1 MSEKPQKI
9 KYFVYARKST
19 EDQEKQ
25 ALSIESQKD
34 KAKEIFPD
42 LDIAEVLSEE
52 KSAFTPKIRPV
63 FLDMIERIRRGE
75 AQGIIAWH
83 PDRLARNELDGAEI
97 TYMIRGQLILDL
109 KFCNYHFDNSPEGIM
124 FLQLAFSQSQ
134 YSSAK
139 LSKDVKRGLEKKIKM
154 GWLPGVAPS
163 GYLNSKYL
171 EKGSKEIIAD
181 KERFP
186 LIRKAWDLM
195 LTGSYTPPKIVDIL
209 NNQWGYRTLK
219 RRRSGGFPM
228 SRSAIYKIF
237 TNPFYAGV
245 ISYEEKQYEGKHKKM
260 VSLEEYDR
268 VQSLL
273 GQRGRPRPKRHTFAF
288 TGIMRCGS
296 CGCFF
301 TAEKK
306 LKYIKSTGKT
316 NSYVYYH
323 CSHSKQNATCT
334 ERASIGE
341 AGLELQ
347 VEKLI
352 EQYEIIPEFRDW
364 ALEALRGAHK
374 VETETRKKIYDSLHK
389 QLVSLQQKEDNLIE
403 MRCNDLLTDEEYKT
417 KKLQLQKEKS
427 RLKELLRDSEARADK
442 WLELTEKTFN
452 FATYARQAFIS
463 GDLQTKKE
471 ILNAL
476 GSNHTVKSGKLYV
489 SPNKYLQP
497 ISESFP
503 KLKKEYLALEPHKMP
518 INKAKTEALA
528 SVRARWL
535 RTLNEIRIFFS
546 ENPNAEF

>member
-1 MSEKPQKI
+1 MSTEQEKI
-9 KYFVYARKST
+9 KYFVYTRKST

-34 KAKEIFPD
+34 KALEIFPD
-42 LDIAEVLSEE
+42 LDVVEVFSEE

-63 FLDMIERIRRGE
+63 FSSMIERIRRGE

-83 PDRLARNELDGAEI
+83 PDRLARNEIDGSEI

-163 GYLNSKYL
+163 GYLNNKYL
-171 EKGSKEIIAD
+171 EKGSKEIIID

-186 LIRKAWDLM
+186 LVRKAWDLM
-195 LTGSYTPPKIVDIL
+195 LTGSYTPPKVVDVL

-219 RRRSGGFPM
+219 RRRGGGFPM

-237 TNPFYAGV
+237 TNPFYAG
-245 ISYEEKQYEGKHKKM
+245 IIGYDGKQYEGKHKKM

-273 GQRGRPRPKRHTFAF
+273 GSEGRPRPKKHAFAF
-288 TGIMRCGS
+288 TGMMRCGS

-323 CSHSKQNATCT
+323 CSHSKQNTICA
-334 ERASIGE
+334 ERACIPE

-347 VEKLI
+347 VEELI

-374 VETETRKKIYDSLHK
+374 VETETREKIYDSLHK
-389 QLVSLQQKEDNLIE
+389 ELISIQKKEDNLIE

-417 KKLQLQKEKS
+417 KKSQLQNEKS

-442 WLELTEKTFN
+442 WIELTEKAFD

-463 GDLQTKKE
+463 GDLQIKKE
-471 ILNAL
+471 ILSAL
-476 GSNHTVKSGKLYV
+476 GSNHMIKGGKLFI
-489 SPNKYLQP
+489 SANKYLQP
-497 ISESFP
+497 ISKNYPQLE
-503 KLKKEYLALEPHKMP
+503 KEYLALEPRKKVL
-518 INKAKTEALA
+518 NKAKTESLN
-528 SVRARWL
+528 SVRTRWL
-535 RTLNEIRIFFS
+535 RGWDS
-546 ENPNAEF
+546 NPRPRD